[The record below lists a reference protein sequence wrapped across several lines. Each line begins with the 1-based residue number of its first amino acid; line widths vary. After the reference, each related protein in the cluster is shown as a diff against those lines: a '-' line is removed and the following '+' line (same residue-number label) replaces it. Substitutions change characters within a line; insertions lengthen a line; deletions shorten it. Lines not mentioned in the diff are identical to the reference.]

1 MTLARPWQH
10 PWAVVAGGISLR
22 VRVTPRGGRDG
33 VEGLVADPD
42 GQPLVGIRVAA
53 APVDGDANDAVERL
67 LAKWLGV
74 PKTDVEITGGQ
85 SIRLKTVAIDGD
97 PVQLI
102 RRCQALVAAAAPAA
116 KP

>member
-33 VEGLVADPD
+33 IDGLGADAD
-42 GQPLVGIRVAA
+42 GQPHIGIRVAA

-67 LAKWLGV
+67 LAKWLQV
-74 PKTDVEITGGQ
+74 ARSHVEVTGGQ
-85 SIRLKTVAIDGD
+85 SIRLKIVEIDGD
-97 PVQLI
+97 PVQLV
-102 RRCQALVAAAAPAA
+102 RRCQVLVAPAVKA
-116 KP
+116 